1 MNVWGQAAVCSFP
14 EQPTHGWSLHGRLQ
28 IISPVVA
35 QGARVGVLRQVIS
48 LDNNTEVMQLFQ
60 NALDLMSSKG
70 TALV

>member
-1 MNVWGQAAVCSFP
+1 MYGVKPLCVRFLNNRHMDGVY
-14 EQPTHGWSLHGRLQ
+14 GRLQ